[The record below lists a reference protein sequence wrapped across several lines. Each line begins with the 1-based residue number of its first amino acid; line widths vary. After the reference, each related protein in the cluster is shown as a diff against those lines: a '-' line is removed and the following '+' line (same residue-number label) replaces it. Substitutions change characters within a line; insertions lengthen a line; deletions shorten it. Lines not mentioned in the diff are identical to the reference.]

1 MWIFWWVSKVII
13 MFLFIVETYGFLGD
27 RVKMETYWAQQR
39 SWKIRTSAFGPP
51 KRDPKCRWDFL
62 ATAQLYCPE
71 ARYLNLKS
79 FLTPDPWAFWSQW
92 LIQTSLCF
100 QVLLTGGFDGDDYV
114 KKTWEYD
121 FNTEEW
127 TTKSWSETPVRHS
140 GMLLI
145 LWTNYHICTTNYH
158 FT

>member
-1 MWIFWWVSKVII
+1 MGNWASKVII
-13 MFLFIVETYGFLGD
+13 TFLFIVETYGFLGD

-71 ARYLNLKS
+71 ARYLNLKKLFNS
-79 FLTPDPWAFWSQW
+79 RLMGVLKSM
-92 LIQTSLCF
+92 TSLCF

-140 GMLLI
+140 GMLPI
-145 LWTNYHICTTNYH
+145 LSTNSHFCTTNYH
-158 FT
+158 ST